1 MENIEFGFGVVKV
14 YFPLKGYGFITRDK
28 GREIFFHRKD
38 VGDEVWAL
46 EGVRVR
52 FLIEKTG
59 DGFKAIN
66 VKKVG

>member
-1 MENIEFGFGVVKV
+1 MENIEFVFGVVKV